1 MHNKVQKP
9 LRKGSL
15 IDILDYRRHLQ
26 RQIGGDKRSFVESYY
41 AADGCKGGREG
52 TAEHRLE
59 NEEEDGG
66 GGGRTVALRFIQN
79 GLDGGDNG
87 RAQSTK
93 RKPNPGRLVPPSLW
107 KLQPCRSQLT

>member
-41 AADGCKGGREG
+41 ASDGCKGGREG

-66 GGGRTVALRFIQN
+66 VGMIKQET
-79 GLDGGDNG
+79 
-87 RAQSTK
+87 
-93 RKPNPGRLVPPSLW
+93 PHPSLFGGQIHPAFGLHFNNMMHI
-107 KLQPCRSQLT
+107 KQEIVESDSDS